1 MRFAPVFVIVVAAI
15 VVAGCGTY
23 SAAPRRLSVVEPGTK
38 SDAFQRLQSRR
49 GPTRFAQVTPTLYRG
64 GEPNDEQMA
73 QLSALGVRTII
84 DLRNRPIEVAA
95 EAASARKV
103 GIQALNFP
111 FSGLSEPDPAIL
123 QRAVAAIESAPPGAV
138 YVHCQQ
144 GRDRTS
150 LIVALYRVWVQGW
163 KPTIAWRSD
172 ALDFG
177 HGGVRAIF
185 FRKLDRTFTRLTAT
199 TPTTPHLI

>member
-1 MRFAPVFVIVVAAI
+1 MKFLPILLILVA

-23 SAAPRRLSVVEPGTK
+23 SAAPRRLSIVAPGAKTQ
-38 SDAFQRLQSRR
+38 AFATLQSRR

-64 GEPNDEQMA
+64 GEPSDEQMA
-73 QLSALGVRTII
+73 DLSALGVRTII
-84 DLRNRPIEVAA
+84 DLRNRPLEVAA
-95 EAASARKV
+95 EQASAAKV

-123 QRAVAAIESAPPGAV
+123 QRAVAAIEAAPPGAV

-163 KPTIAWRSD
+163 EPKVAWRSE

-185 FRKLDRTFTRLTAT
+185 FRKLDRVFVRLAAT
-199 TPTTPHLI
+199 KPSAPHLL